1 MPYFEVTILKRGKKE
16 KFGLFAS
23 DKKEVNDYASLKY
36 SGIIIKVEKATQP
49 VELVLKQ
56 LKTKLL
62 KKIKKRKIKPDVLIS
77 AIRQLAVMAN
87 AGISIHDSLQEVAT
101 STTNANL
108 KFIFTKLS
116 DELNSGHS
124 LSNAM
129 QNFNFELGNLTIA
142 MVKLGEKTGNLDDA
156 LYSLANML
164 EDTRSNIKKF
174 QKAMSYPKN
183 VMLSMIIAFV
193 ILISYVVPKFKTL
206 FESFH
211 TQLPIPTQILLKL
224 EYLFSNYGLLAL
236 SILTT
241 IFIILNY
248 IINNNDDVKYKWH
261 KILLKI
267 YLVKNI
273 IMYATLSRFTLVFA
287 ELVHAGIPI
296 AEALDTSCQ
305 MIDNLVLKRKLLSV
319 RISVEKGSS
328 LHQGL
333 KDTKLFENMIIQML
347 KAGEDSGKLDS
358 MISKVATFFKMKF
371 DAIIENLSSA
381 IEPIILIIIASLV
394 TLLALGIF
402 MPMWEIGTI
411 AHSY

>member
-1 MPYFEVTILKRGKKE
+1 MHYFEVTILQRGKKE
-16 KFGLFAS
+16 KFGLYAT
-23 DKKEVNDYASLKY
+23 DTKEANNYVRLKH
-36 SGIIIKVEKATQP
+36 SGVIIKIEKTTEPLNIQ
-49 VELVLKQ
+49 LKK

-62 KKIKKRKIKPDVLIS
+62 KNINKRKIKQDVLIAS
-77 AIRQLAVMAN
+77 IRQLAVMTN
-87 AGISIHDSLQEVAT
+87 AGISIHDSLQEIAI
-101 STTNANL
+101 STTNSKL

-116 DELNSGHS
+116 DDLNSGHS
-124 LSNAM
+124 LSKAM
-129 QNFNFELGNLTIA
+129 ENFNFELGNLTIA
-142 MVKLGEKTGNLDDA
+142 MVKLGEKTGNLDEA

-164 EDTRSNIKKF
+164 EEIRSNIIKF
-174 QKAMSYPKN
+174 KKAMSYPKN
-183 VMLSMIIAFV
+183 VMLSMIIAFI

-224 EYLFSNYGLLAL
+224 EYFFSNYGLVVL

-241 IFIILNY
+241 TFIILNY
-248 IINNNDDVKYKWH
+248 IINNNNNVKYKWH
-261 KILLKI
+261 KLLLKI

-287 ELVHAGIPI
+287 ELIRAGIPI
-296 AEALDTSCQ
+296 AEALDTASQ

-347 KAGEDSGKLDS
+347 KAGEDSGTLDS
-358 MISKVATFFKMKF
+358 MISKVASYFKMKF

-381 IEPIILIIIASLV
+381 IEPIILMIIASLV

-402 MPMWEIGTI
+402 MPMWEIGAI